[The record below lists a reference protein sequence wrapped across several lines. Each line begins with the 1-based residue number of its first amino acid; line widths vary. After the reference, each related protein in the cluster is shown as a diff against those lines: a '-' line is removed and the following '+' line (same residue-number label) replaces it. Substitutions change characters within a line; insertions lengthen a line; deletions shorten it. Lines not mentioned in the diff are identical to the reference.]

1 LTSHTSLENR
11 FLVCCRILQFR
22 NFLLQSFVLSHILRL
37 LGFCRLL
44 LIEIIFCFM
53 SGILKFALESELYKL
68 FLLLVIVD
76 VAYFDALT
84 SAFGSSISTFLFL
97 VLVGFESRLV
107 SC

>member
-1 LTSHTSLENR
+1 
-11 FLVCCRILQFR
+11 
-22 NFLLQSFVLSHILRL
+22 
-37 LGFCRLL
+37 
-44 LIEIIFCFM
+44 M